1 MTNIE
6 EAGRGPSIITR
17 PGPAD
22 QELLDEQKR
31 VLLVAAHPDDPEFSS
46 GGTVAR
52 WVRAG
57 IEVIYVVATSG
68 DKGTP
73 DRKMTG
79 ERLSNMREE
88 EQRAAAA
95 RLGVKEVVFLRFP
108 DGELTPNLE
117 LRGAVTRMIRLYK
130 PYVVMTHD
138 PLTLFYNNEFINH
151 PDHRAIGQATID
163 AIYPTARDPLQFN
176 DQIKEG
182 LEPHKVKE
190 IFIFGTEQ
198 PNVLVDISEAIEDKI
213 EALKLHVSQVGPA
226 EELAQR
232 IRTRS
237 AQVAEPHGLAYAEAF
252 RRIIMRM

>member
-1 MTNIE
+1 MTNLE
-6 EAGRGPSIITR
+6 GAGPQPAIVTR

-22 QELLDEQKR
+22 QELADEQKR

-46 GGTVAR
+46 GGTVAL

-57 IEVIYVVATSG
+57 IEVIYAVATSG

-73 DRKMTG
+73 DRDMTG
-79 ERLSNMREE
+79 DRLSNIRED
-88 EQRAAAA
+88 EQRGAAA

-108 DGELTPNLE
+108 DGELTPSLE
-117 LRGAVTRMIRLYK
+117 LRGAVTRLIRRYK
-130 PYVVMTHD
+130 PYAVMTHD
-138 PLTLFYNNEFINH
+138 PQTLFYNNEFVNH
-151 PDHRAIGQATID
+151 PDHRAIGQATVD

-176 DQIKEG
+176 DHIREG

-190 IFIFGTEQ
+190 IYIFGTEQ
-198 PNVLVDISEAIEDKI
+198 PNVLVDISTTMEDKI

-237 AQVAEPHGLAYAEAF
+237 AAVGEPHGLKYAEAF
-252 RRIIMRM
+252 KRIVMRM